1 MAAYEGVKYIL
12 SRTFSISF
20 VETRWKETCEY
31 IYIYI
36 GNKQIEKKKKKKNR
50 KTNKTES
57 I

>member
-31 IYIYI
+31 IIYIYI
-36 GNKQIEKKKKKKNR
+36 GNKRIEKKKKNR